1 MPNEPRWLGY
11 QAVLDINRA
20 HVEEA
25 GENHALLFPEKL
37 ESAIIRPQNLFYYEG
52 VYDIVTLSVSL
63 MFGIAEAHAF
73 EQGNKR
79 TGFTSGLAFLYEN
92 GFDYTAVD
100 DTKIAIDFKKVI
112 TGGATAGD
120 FEEMFAE
127 FVVPLED

>member
-1 MPNEPRWLGY
+1 MPNEPRWLGH
-11 QAVLDINRA
+11 QAILDINLK
-20 HVEEA
+20 HVEET

-37 ESAIIRPQNLFYYEG
+37 ESAIIRPQNLFYYED
-52 VYDIVTLSVSL
+52 VYDIVTLTVSL

-92 GFDYTAVD
+92 GFSYTAID
-100 DTKIAIDFKKVI
+100 DVKIAIDFKNVI
-112 TGGATAGD
+112 TRDAAASD

-127 FVVPLED
+127 FVVPLEG

>member
-11 QAVLDINRA
+11 QAILDINRA

-37 ESAIIRPQNLFYYEG
+37 ESAIIRPQNRFYYEG

-63 MFGIAEAHAF
+63 MFGVAEAHAF
-73 EQGNKR
+73 EQ
-79 TGFTSGLAFLYEN
+79 AFLYEN

-100 DTKIAIDFKKVI
+100 DTQIAIDFKKVI
-112 TGGATAGD
+112 TGGVTAGD